1 MNDNDLNV
9 SVKNIKKKNVK
20 YKSTLSKMAPYLFL
34 MPWLIGVITL
44 QLGPIIFSFITSFTQ
59 YNLGNNMSFIGM
71 DNYIQAATDPLVIQS
86 LINTVKYVFITVPM
100 KLVFALF
107 IAYILNSK
115 IKGIGAYRTVYYLPS
130 IIGGSVGVAIL
141 WKALFLNSGMINLM
155 LAKIGITGPSWL
167 GDPNYS
173 LFTVSLLA
181 VWQFGSSMVI
191 FLAGLKQIP
200 SELYEAAQVDGAS
213 KVKCFFNVTIPL
225 LTPIIFFNLIM
236 QIIGAFQTF
245 SGPFVIY
252 GGQYGPLNSVLL
264 IVMYIYNQAFQVFD
278 MGYASAISWILL
290 AIIGTF
296 TFILFKSEDKWV
308 FYN

>member
-1 MNDNDLNV
+1 MNGNNLCV
-9 SVKNIKKKNVK
+9 TVKTTRKKSVKK
-20 YKSTLSKMAPYLFL
+20 KSTLTRITPYLFL
-34 MPWLIGVITL
+34 MPWLIGIIVL
-44 QLGPIIFSFITSFTQ
+44 QLGPIIFSFIISFCQ
-59 YNLGNNMSFIGM
+59 YNLGNDIKLIGM
-71 DNYIQAATDPLVIQS
+71 GNYVQAATDPLVIQS
-86 LINTVKYVFITVPM
+86 LINTVKYVAITVPM
-100 KLVFALF
+100 KLAFALF

-115 IKGIGAYRTVYYLPS
+115 IRGIDIYRTIYYLPS

-141 WKALFLNSGMINLM
+141 WKALFLNDGMINLM
-155 LAKIGITGPSWL
+155 LAKVGITGPSWL

-173 LFTVSLLA
+173 LLTVSLLA

-200 SELYEAAQVDGAS
+200 EEIYEAAEVDGAS
-213 KVKCFFNVTIPL
+213 KTRKFFSVTIPL
-225 LTPIIFFNLIM
+225 LTPMIFFNLIM

-245 SGPFVIY
+245 GGPFIIY

-264 IVMYIYNQAFQVFD
+264 VVMYIYKQAFQTFN

-290 AIIGTF
+290 TIIGLLTYVM
-296 TFILFKSEDKWV
+296 FKSEDKWV